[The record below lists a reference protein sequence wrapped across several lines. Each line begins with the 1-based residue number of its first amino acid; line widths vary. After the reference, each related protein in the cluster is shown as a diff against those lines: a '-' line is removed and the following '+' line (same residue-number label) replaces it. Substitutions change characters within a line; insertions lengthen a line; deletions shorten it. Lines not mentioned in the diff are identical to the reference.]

1 MTNSIDIKPSG
12 IQLPGV
18 ATEDIA
24 VPVGQRQPLS
34 VDPDYAAA
42 GGTDLPEEEI
52 LDRTL
57 SADLAQLTDEELIAL
72 AQARFL
78 GNDVPQTLAMKV
90 PNLMQ
95 QFAQEAYD
103 AAPKNALV
111 SAAGTVMT
119 AARDAV
125 VGGAVGAAS
134 GVLNTA
140 TAVVDGL
147 NWLDDA
153 AGWDFINN
161 EGVERVR
168 ERTDAAQGLLESWIP
183 KSFVGGMAGAV
194 GRFGVG
200 MTAASGATGLVEKT
214 AQGRNLLMGLKM
226 LVSPRTASFVG
237 GLAKGAVASTVAF
250 SPDDSRFADL
260 VQQFP
265 ALRNPITE
273 YLAAEGNESDSLAE
287 KRLKQAID
295 SVLGDVVTEGIM
307 KAVTKSLKLLKRGGV
322 RAKDA
327 AEAVKLLDEAGATLE
342 GQNGLAALEKATQST
357 DNGVNKGGVPANGSP
372 VADAGPRSGNGKRPR
387 RGKGKIKYEDARLGA
402 EQSGIEA
409 GSSVPSVDSPGGGVA
424 PGGGGVPQ
432 GTVPP
437 ARPSVPSTA
446 AALIDTGTPSTV
458 VAPVFDG
465 DAALAEAQRLYSLGV
480 KDSGAPHE
488 FHPTHDITNVKY
500 YNDVILQDGGVAR
513 LLELGNDTE
522 KNVLG
527 RPVAEFSTKPLE
539 ETAKE
544 ARNILRAYSG
554 NDKFLSD
561 LSEAADF
568 AETLSHKVVMARD
581 ATAQSAYVLGGILKK
596 LDDPA
601 LDAAA
606 RQALIDG
613 EAKTAL
619 RNYATLASFFD
630 RISTGT
636 ARALNAHK
644 IKGELSKPIQRILD
658 TVNAMDPDSVVG
670 LMRRI
675 AVTDNPLKGAKM
687 LRVVNQTTGQKFAGM
702 VTEYWINSIL
712 SGVVTN
718 TVNFSSNLLKA
729 GVIMPLDNL
738 VMGWGGFEGGLTHI
752 NNREVWNQ
760 GVYAWWGMA
769 EAFRESW
776 DMAVKSFKLGSN
788 ILKADNSI
796 VEQQMRK
803 ISSAYAGV
811 AKESAMGRFLDGL
824 GKAVNLPTRFLMAA
838 DEFASQMTYR
848 SNVRVHLMTRA
859 QELFAKGAGEGLTRR
874 EFVNKYIK
882 DNFDSFFTD
891 AVSGAGD
898 VVKGGTGTLKQALDA
913 SMEAT
918 YTKPLIKGS
927 IPADV
932 QNMVARH
939 PLLQHLMPFVRT
951 PMNILDDTIQRMPL
965 LRNLSAEFRAA
976 RQEGGE
982 AWARAQAK
990 MTVGLAFMGTAASLY
1005 LSGNITGNGPKDKA
1019 TRDALMATGW
1029 RPNSIKVGG
1038 AYVSYARFEPFA
1050 SLFGTITDS
1059 LDLYTAAMSDPNTA
1073 DGSVLD
1079 NALQSVWA
1087 AGFGAMKNL
1096 ASKTYLAGAGELLNA
1111 AGSDDPAK
1119 MERFATRYL
1128 TSYVPSV
1135 LGSARRLY
1143 DPTTNEVRGIID
1155 AVRDKIPGLSSSLPP
1170 RYSWITGQPVQYMGG
1185 RASGFS
1191 PVVWESDKDD
1201 VTLTELARLAGG
1213 LSAPAPRVNGVTLSA
1228 QQVSDYHRLHGT
1240 ATINGR
1246 TMLQALREV
1255 VKNRDALPSPG
1266 IEGDDDD
1273 DNGAADPLL
1282 VRFNSV
1288 IRQYR
1293 NRAKAELV
1301 KLYPEL
1307 KGGGSRSGPD
1317 RDYDKRYRN
1326 TDPAATMAA
1335 VRAQALEALAEP
1347 RSLNALAKF

>member
-1 MTNSIDIKPSG
+1 MAVDLKSTG
-12 IQLPGV
+12 IQLPDV
-18 ATEDIA
+18 ATADVA
-24 VPVGQRQPLS
+24 PAYATGQPQPSLAIE
-34 VDPDYAAA
+34 PDYAATEDA
-42 GGTDLPEEEI
+42 DIPEDQA
-52 LDRTL
+52 LARTL
-57 SADLAQLTDEELIAL
+57 SGDLGQLTDEELVAL
-72 AQARFL
+72 AQARFS
-78 GNDVPQTLAMKV
+78 GQDVPQALAMKV

-95 QFAQEAYD
+95 QFAKEAYD
-103 AAPKNALV
+103 ATPKNALV
-111 SAAGTVMT
+111 SAAGTVAT
-119 AARDAV
+119 AAKDLA

-161 EGVERVR
+161 EGIERVR
-168 ERTDAAQGLLESWIP
+168 ERTDAAQDLMESWIP
-183 KSFVGGMAGAV
+183 KSFVGGLSGSV

-200 MTAASGATGLVEKT
+200 MVAASGAAGLVEKT
-214 AQGRNLLMGLKM
+214 AQGRNLLMGLRM
-226 LVSPRTASFVG
+226 LVSPKTATFVG

-273 YLAAEGNESDSLAE
+273 YLAAEGNESDTLAE

-295 SVLGDVVTEGIM
+295 SVLGDVVTEGLL
-307 KAVTKSLKLLKRGGV
+307 KAVVKSLKLFKRGG
-322 RAKDA
+322 ASA
-327 AEAVKLLDEAGATLE
+327 SSTAEAVKALDDAGT
-342 GQNGLAALEKATQST
+342 ALEKAAQTA
-357 DNGVNKGGVPANGSP
+357 DNGINKAGVIADDRQ
-372 VADAGPRSGNGKRPR
+372 VAEVGHRPRDGKRPR
-387 RGKGKIKYEDARLGA
+387 RGNGKIKYEDARAGVGQGSVEADAVPPPVRDGGLGNTA
-402 EQSGIEA
+402 GDGGVHQSGI
-409 GSSVPSVDSPGGGVA
+409 P
-424 PGGGGVPQ
+424 
-432 GTVPP
+432 
-437 ARPSVPSTA
+437 A
-446 AALIDTGTPSTV
+446 AALSAPDASPLATPDTLVDAG
-458 VAPVFDG
+458 APHATSIQFDE
-465 DAALAEAQRLYSLGV
+465 DAALATAQRLYAKGV
-480 KDSGAPHE
+480 ADGGTPYE
-488 FHPTHDITNVKY
+488 FHPTNDVTNAKY
-500 YNDVILQDGGVAR
+500 YNEVILQDGGVAR
-513 LLELGNDTE
+513 LLELGNDIN
-522 KNVLG
+522 KNVLN
-527 RPVAEFSTKPLE
+527 RPVTEFSVKPLE

-554 NDKFLSD
+554 NEKFLSD

-568 AETLSHKVVMARD
+568 AETLGHKVIMARD
-581 ATAQSAYVLGGILKK
+581 ATAQSAYVLGGVLKK

-601 LDAAA
+601 LDATA

-644 IKGELSKPIQRILD
+644 IKGELSQPIQRIMD

-712 SGVVTN
+712 SGIVTN

-738 VMGWGGFEGGLTHI
+738 VMGWGGFDGGLFHI
-752 NNREVWNQ
+752 NNREAWNQ

-796 VEQQMRK
+796 IEQQARK

-811 AKESAMGRFLDGL
+811 ASESAMGRFLDGF
-824 GKAVNLPTRFLMAA
+824 GKVVNIPTRFLMAA
-838 DEFASQMTYR
+838 DEFASQMAYR
-848 SNVRVHLMTRA
+848 SNVRVHLMGKA
-859 QELFAKGAGEGLTRR
+859 QELFAKGAGEGLTRK
-874 EFVNKYIK
+874 EFVAQYIK

-891 AVSGAGD
+891 AVSGSGA
-898 VVKGGTGTLKQALDA
+898 VVRNGTGTFKQALDA

-918 YTKPLIKGS
+918 FTKPLIKGT
-927 IPADV
+927 IPADL
-932 QNMVARH
+932 QNLAARH
-939 PLLQHLMPFVRT
+939 PLIQHIMPFVRT

-1005 LSGNITGNGPKDKA
+1005 LTGNITGNGPKDKA

-1050 SLFGTITDS
+1050 SMFGTITDAM
-1059 LDLYTAAMSDPNTA
+1059 DLYTAAMSSPDTA
-1073 DGSVLD
+1073 DGGTLD
-1079 NALQSVWA
+1079 NALQAVWA
-1087 AGFGAMKNL
+1087 AGFGVMKNL
-1096 ASKTYLAGAGELLNA
+1096 ASKTYLSGAGELLNA
-1111 AGSDDPAK
+1111 AGSDDASK

-1135 LGSARRLY
+1135 LNSARRLY

-1155 AVRDKIPGLSSSLPP
+1155 TVKDKIPGLSSSLPP
-1170 RYSWITGQPVQYMGG
+1170 KYSWITGQPIQYMGG

-1191 PVVWESDKDD
+1191 PVVWESDKNDE
-1201 VTLTELARLAGG
+1201 TLTELARLAGG
-1213 LSAPAPRVNGVTLSA
+1213 LNAPSGRMSGVKLSP
-1228 QQVSDYHRLHGT
+1228 QQLSDYQRLHGT
-1240 ATINGR
+1240 VTIGGK
-1246 TMLQALREV
+1246 TMLESLRNAVQNKDRLSRMIDGGE
-1255 VKNRDALPSPG
+1255 L
-1266 IEGDDDD
+1266 
-1273 DNGAADPLL
+1273 ADGTDTVDPMLI
-1282 VRFNSV
+1282 RFNSI

-1293 NRAKAELV
+1293 KKAESELK

-1307 KGGGSRSGPD
+1307 KGTNNTPQK
-1317 RDYDKRYRN
+1317 DYEKRYRDS
-1326 TDPAATMAA
+1326 DPGAAMAS
-1335 VRAQALEALAEP
+1335 VRERALE
-1347 RSLNALAKF
+1347 SIAKF